1 MAPGLKAS
9 LVNVTRRT
17 FAFAGSKQS
26 AKLWVRRLIDN
37 SRLGLKET
45 WEVFRRGVKG
55 RRD

>member
-17 FAFAGSKQS
+17 FAFAGAKKP
-26 AKLWVRRLIDN
+26 AKLWVRRLIDD
-37 SRLGLKET
+37 SRLGLEET
-45 WEVFRRGVKG
+45 WQVFRRGVKG